1 MANDDNA
8 SQEKLADSDSGVKEA
23 PTSIGGIIKQLG
35 PGLIV
40 AGSIVGSGELIATTV
55 TGAKA
60 GFWLLWLIIIGC
72 VIKVFV
78 QVEMGRYSIVT
89 GNTAMDGFVDVP
101 GPRVKKR
108 GNWLFW
114 YWFIMFVV
122 SIGQLGGIVGG
133 VGQALSISF
142 PITKYGKDFNALAE
156 AKTKLIVDSKIKNIT
171 IRENLQKDT
180 SNLHGEFTTETLI
193 PLLELQKAKLEGLED
208 SVDLI
213 LTTLKDKKHQGLA
226 LVENYFLTVENQKLR
241 EALKTAKD
249 SPEKQKSLTEK
260 QNALVQDQRMLQG
273 TFDANLAA
281 PFLEI
286 QTQQSKM
293 SDPYDDEI
301 WAGIITAVSIVML
314 VVGRFT
320 LIQNFSTALVALFTL
335 VTIVNLF
342 LLQSNPDWGFS
353 LNDVMQGLS
362 FSLPPD
368 SDQALSVA
376 LMAFGIIGVG
386 ANELVMYPYWCQEKG
401 YGRFV
406 GKNDGSD
413 AWTRRAQGWMRV
425 MRWDAWCSMVV
436 YTFATV
442 AFYLLGASIL
452 GRSELTPSGN
462 DTIRYLAVMY
472 EPVFGTTAQTVFLI
486 GAFAVLYSTFFVA
499 NAAHARTFSDALRVI
514 GLAKKESYKKLVI
527 FFSAFFPTC
536 CIVIYIVYP
545 KPVELVL
552 VSGLMQALMLPMLA
566 GAAIYYR
573 YKRIGKELQ
582 PGKAWDAFLWI
593 SAIGMLVAGLWLAWS
608 KIAG

>member
-1 MANDDNA
+1 MT
-8 SQEKLADSDSGVKEA
+8 E
-23 PTSIGGIIKQLG
+23 PTSEKPETPQDGIRQAPQTISGILKELG

-78 QVEMGRYSIVT
+78 QVEIGRYSIVT

-101 GPRVKKR
+101 GPRTR
-108 GNWLFW
+108 RHGNWLFW

-133 VGQALSISF
+133 VGQALSISY
-142 PITKYGKDFNALAE
+142 PITSYGKQFNALAE
-156 AKTKLIVDSKIKNIT
+156 ARTRLIVETRRLDKQIRLGDLEDEQTPIDSFADRTILPLLQLQADTLEDVADDARSLINEIKADRRLGIYLAT
-171 IRENLQKDT
+171 
-180 SNLHGEFTTETLI
+180 LHFH
-193 PLLELQKAKLEGLED
+193 LLELDASKARLVGLEPGSTAHSD
-208 SVDLI
+208 AHAAVEQLEKEIDQQHARFASS
-213 LTTLKDKKHQGLA
+213 HRLA
-226 LVENYFLTVENQKLR
+226 
-241 EALKTAKD
+241 
-249 SPEKQKSLTEK
+249 EKFNRLQQK
-260 QNALVQDQRMLQG
+260 QNQM
-273 TFDANLAA
+273 
-281 PFLEI
+281 P
-286 QTQQSKM
+286 
-293 SDPYDDEI
+293 DPGDDEI
-301 WAGIITAVSIVML
+301 WGAVVTVFTVIIL

-320 LIQNFSTALVALFTL
+320 LIQNFSTALVAMFTL
-335 VTIVNLF
+335 VTIVNLV

-353 LNDVMQGLS
+353 LGDLVDGLS
-362 FSLPPD
+362 FRLPPD
-368 SDQALSVA
+368 SDQGLTIA

-406 GKNDGSD
+406 GPNDGSEE
-413 AWTRRAQGWMRV
+413 WTRRAQGWMRV
-425 MRWDAWCSMVV
+425 MRWDAWCSMIV

-452 GRSELTPSGN
+452 WRTGLTPSGN

-472 EPVFGTTAQTVFLI
+472 EPVFGTTAQLVFLI

-514 GLAKKESYKKLVI
+514 GLSRKENYRKLVV

-536 CIVIYIVYP
+536 CIVIYLVYP
-545 KPVELVL
+545 NPVKLVL
-552 VSGLMQALMLPMLA
+552 YSGLMQALMLPMLA
-566 GAAIYYR
+566 GAALFYR
-573 YKRIGKELQ
+573 YRRVPAAMQ
-582 PGKAWDAFLWI
+582 PGRVWDIFLWM
-593 SAIGMLVAGLWLAWS
+593 SGIGMLIAGLWLAWS
-608 KIAG
+608 KLFG